1 MSFRFVKENEDKI
14 LNTET
19 FDLEDQDDFVIKK
32 GTFQENP
39 ETLPKKHEELG
50 EEFLIQKQDLHQ
62 EENISEYENEDNN
75 DENVSQD
82 IFFRETQQNNQ
93 QEALSYEEIQQQKS
107 HYLYQLSRLRKRG
120 IESSRRFGMEHSLEE
135 IRGEVFRIKKEIDM
149 DNSIDYCRQGLMFCV
164 STIEML
170 NGQYNFGGKLNGW
183 SQTVMGNI
191 ESYDEVFEEL
201 YEKYYS
207 SVKMAP
213 EIKLMSMVAG
223 SAFMFH
229 LQKSLLNNESFA
241 PRQREMSGPQVNTE
255 DLLKELND
263 EVDLDDVSSIA
274 SSEKSIK
281 IIVDDDKKTIPIKK
295 RGRPSKKKN

>member
-1 MSFRFVKENEDKI
+1 MSFRFVKENEDKVI
-14 LNTET
+14 NAES
-19 FDLEDQDDFVIKK
+19 FDLNNQDDFVIKK
-32 GTFQENP
+32 GAFQENP
-39 ETLPKKHEELG
+39 ETLPKKREELG
-50 EEFLIQKQDLHQ
+50 EDFLIQKEDLQ
-62 EENISEYENEDNN
+62 EENEDEEDIYE
-75 DENVSQD
+75 DENMSQD
-82 IFFRETQQNNQ
+82 MFFRENQ
-93 QEALSYEEIQQQKS
+93 QGPEEEKLSYEEIQQQKS
-107 HYLYQLSRLRKRG
+107 HYLYQLNRLRKRG
-120 IESSRRFGMEHSLEE
+120 IETSRRFGMEHSLDE

-170 NGQYNFGGKLNGW
+170 NGQYNLGGKLNGW
-183 SQTVMGNI
+183 SQTVMGSI

-213 EIKLMSMVAG
+213 EIKLISMVAG

-241 PRQREMSGPQVNTE
+241 PRQREMSGPQLDTDE
-255 DLLKELND
+255 LLKELND
-263 EVDLDDVSSIA
+263 EVDLDDISSVT

-281 IIVDDDKKTIPIKK
+281 IVVEDDKKTIPIKK
-295 RGRPSKKKN
+295 RGRPAKKKN